1 MTVSRYPLSSLSE
14 EEITLTAKLIRGCHD
29 AGTKIMFKG
38 IMLHEPSRKEMQQYR
53 SQGTGGSYTPPRK
66 AWVNYYLT
74 GTASF
79 FEAVVDLTKESIEK
93 RSEVPAQFHGP
104 IDEAEII
111 AVEKVALEDPRTQA
125 EIEKLKLPEGAVV
138 VCDPWIW
145 GADGVSDDVRQYQC
159 YMYLRDPNNAK
170 EIDSN
175 HYAFPLSFSPPL
187 THYIKIVD
195 AITMKMTKMDYLPTG
210 AGVELKPTQPWR
222 PTKPNEYIPEL
233 NDQRTDLKPLR
244 VVQPEGASFTIEGD
258 VIKWQ
263 KWHMRTSF
271 NYREGMVLHEVSY
284 DGRPL
289 FYRVSLSD
297 MSVPYA
303 DPRAPFHKKQAFDL
317 GDAGAGVMAN
327 DLKLGCDCLGA
338 IAYKDGLI
346 ADDHGRPMSRPNAMC
361 IHEQDGG
368 ILWKHTNYRSGR
380 PVVVRRRELVI
391 QSIITVANYE
401 YILAFIFDQAGEMA
415 YEVRATGILSTQP
428 IDPGVEVPFGTVVH
442 DGVLGG
448 YHQHILSL
456 RVDPELDGDKGNR
469 LVYEETSALPR
480 HSETNPHGNGYISK
494 RTTLE
499 KTGGYDLES
508 RNNRVFMIEN
518 PNKQNPVNGK
528 NVAYKIQIPPVQPL
542 LAEENSFH
550 YKRADFADHSVYV
563 TKYQDE
569 ELFAG
574 GQYTNQNKETTGVR
588 KWAARKDD
596 ISNEDIV
603 VWVQFG
609 LQHVPRIEDFPVMPV
624 ETVKVSFK
632 PVNFFTRNPAI
643 DVPQSTQEFNKSVL
657 INGHKNESD
666 KTNGNS
672 ECASCH

>member
-1 MTVSRYPLSSLSE
+1 MGNSRHPLSSLSE
-14 EEITLTAKLIRGCHD
+14 AEILLSAKLIRSCHD
-29 AGTKIMFKG
+29 AGTKLRFKG

-53 SQGTGGSYTPPRK
+53 TQTDGGSYAPPRK
-66 AWVNYYLT
+66 AWVNYYLA
-74 GTASF
+74 GTPSF
-79 FEAVVDLTKESIEK
+79 FEVVVNLTTESIE
-93 RSEVPAQFHGP
+93 RSTEVPAQFHGP
-104 IDEAEII
+104 IDEDEIVT
-111 AVEKVALEDPRTQA
+111 VEKVALEDPRTKA
-125 EIEKLKLPEGAVV
+125 EIEKLKLPEGAIV
-138 VCDPWIW
+138 VCDPWICN
-145 GADGVSDDVRQYQC
+145 S
-159 YMYLRDPNNAK
+159 K
-170 EIDSN
+170 ELDSN
-175 HYAFPLSFSPPL
+175 HYAFPLSFSPV
-187 THYIKIVD
+187 VD
-195 AITMKMTKMDYLPTG
+195 AVTMQVTKMEYLPTG
-210 AGVELKPTQPWR
+210 AGVETKSTEPWR
-222 PTKPNEYIPEL
+222 PTKANEYIPEL

-244 VVQPEGASFTIEGD
+244 VIQPEGASFTIDGD
-258 VIKWQ
+258 IIKWQ
-263 KWHMRTSF
+263 KWQMRIHF
-271 NYREGMVLHEVSY
+271 NYREGMVLYEVSY

-346 ADDHGRPMSRPNAMC
+346 ADDHGRPVKRPNAVC
-361 IHEQDGG
+361 IHEQDAG
-368 ILWKHTNYRSGR
+368 ILWKHTNYRTGR

-415 YEVRATGILSTQP
+415 YEVRATGVLSTQP
-428 IDPGVEVPFGTVVH
+428 IDQGVEVPYGTVVH
-442 DGVLGG
+442 EGVLGG

-456 RVDPELDGDKGNR
+456 RVDPELDGDRENR

-480 HSETNPHGNGYISK
+480 HADTNPHGNGYISK

-508 RNNRVFMIEN
+508 KKNRVFMIEN

-528 NVAYKIQIPPVQPL
+528 NVAYKIQVPPVQPL
-542 LAEENSFH
+542 LAEESSFH

-563 TKYQDE
+563 TKYQEE

-574 GQYTNQNKETTGVR
+574 GQYTNQNKETSGVR

-596 ISNEDIV
+596 ISNGDIV

-624 ETVKVSFK
+624 EIVKVSFK
-632 PVNFFTRNPAI
+632 PVNFFTRNPAM

-657 INGHKNESD
+657 VNGHSNGD
-666 KTNGNS
+666 KGTNGDT
-672 ECASCH
+672 ECTSCN